1 MDGPKKDDALEIL
14 LEHHSTN
21 SNEKI
26 MLCIMV
32 SLGDES
38 NHFLW
43 SLSKDLEKRDSHD
56 PYILNHTHSHSL
68 DVKAKR
74 QNPRDSRG
82 NKYTEDGKI
91 VSQINSN
98 LYKIRFNDGFIE
110 NVHKQNITLLPHTH
124 NHDIKAMA
132 KKSST
137 KNNPSPNYLL
147 PENRSYFTYKAVCP
161 WPPCDPMTFI
171 ILKDKL
177 TVRMMDINPL
187 IDGGFVNQ
195 SIKVKGSNDARKGL
209 FVKYF
214 EDKKMSEVKE
224 VRDLSENN
232 MTYASYDSE
241 IVPPDYTYSQQ
252 FLNVKEGFANP
263 EEKDLTYKDDF
274 KNLIKPKSSTS
285 TNPDTEAQIQ
295 GGGINVM
302 DTVSSAGNVIGKTVR
317 QLLANPV
324 AFTALRFLT
333 FILAFYIAF
342 FSLSI
347 FMENIV

>member
-1 MDGPKKDDALEIL
+1 
-14 LEHHSTN
+14 
-21 SNEKI
+21 
-26 MLCIMV
+26 
-32 SLGDES
+32 
-38 NHFLW
+38 
-43 SLSKDLEKRDSHD
+43 
-56 PYILNHTHSHSL
+56 
-68 DVKAKR
+68 
-74 QNPRDSRG
+74 
-82 NKYTEDGKI
+82 
-91 VSQINSN
+91 
-98 LYKIRFNDGFIE
+98 
-110 NVHKQNITLLPHTH
+110 
-124 NHDIKAMA
+124 MA

-274 KNLIKPKSSTS
+274 KNLITKSSTS

-302 DTVSSAGNVIGKTVR
+302 DTVSSVET
-317 QLLANPV
+317 
-324 AFTALRFLT
+324 
-333 FILAFYIAF
+333 
-342 FSLSI
+342 
-347 FMENIV
+347 